1 MCHIRDGDV
10 FLKEFVIKFKLRD
23 NISFLLNRE
32 GWTLST
38 LSKKSLVPYETIKK
52 LCNAKIENPSI
63 MNILKIAEAFD
74 CSVDAL
80 VGRENALAEK
90 IRRLPEHS
98 IQIID
103 AVADFEERLII
114 KNYKNNL
121 DKILVFV
128 VTGKMED
135 RMIFDSTYFESVNVH
150 EYKKIYGDRM
160 FAGIKIT
167 SKVFYPAYGE
177 GDILLLARD
186 RYPAY
191 GETGVF
197 LKDGRMYIRKFYYGN
212 PSILMPLNCIGVP
225 IEIDNMKEWTIFGY
239 VLTVVRQKME

>member
-1 MCHIRDGDV
+1 M
-10 FLKEFVIKFKLRD
+10 KEFVIKFKLRD

>member
-1 MCHIRDGDV
+1 MCHKRDGDV

>member
-1 MCHIRDGDV
+1 
-10 FLKEFVIKFKLRD
+10 
-23 NISFLLNRE
+23 
-32 GWTLST
+32 
-38 LSKKSLVPYETIKK
+38 
-52 LCNAKIENPSI
+52 